1 MTTPPTSPSTRSWG
15 RQLIIASKAFAHEQ
29 PLKSWYIL
37 ISTVLVFALAIT
49 GAALP
54 LIWPI
59 RILSSILAG
68 LVMVRLFIL
77 YHDHQHGTIL
87 IGSRFAKGFMWI
99 YGILTLNPPSI
110 WNRSHNH
117 HHRNTAKILGA
128 DIGSFP
134 IMTTENYAKAG
145 RAQKLLYG
153 VSRHPL
159 TMLAGYLTIFFYGMC
174 IRSLFIK
181 PREHW
186 DSAVAIVAHAALVAA
201 IWIFF
206 GPVAMLMTILIPS
219 AIAACLGA
227 YLFYAQHNYPGV
239 ILQPRAEWDY
249 VTAALKSS
257 SYIRM
262 NPIMHWFTGNIG
274 YHHVHH
280 LNHHIPFY
288 RLPEAMNALPELQSP
303 GTTSLSPADIY
314 RCLRLKLWDASANAL
329 VPYSAAPAAE
339 PVAATEQSSAPF
351 GQSPARAEGKP
362 G

>member
-1 MTTPPTSPSTRSWG
+1 MMFPDNPPTTQSWG

-29 PLKSWYIL
+29 PLKSWYVL
-37 ISTVLVFALAIT
+37 ISTVLVFALAIAV
-49 GAALP
+49 AALP
-54 LIWPI
+54 LLWPI
-59 RILSSILAG
+59 RILASILAG

-87 IGSRFAKGFMWI
+87 KGSRFANGFMWI

-134 IMTTENYAKAG
+134 IMTTENYARAG
-145 RAQKLLYG
+145 RWQKLLYG

-159 TMLAGYLTIFFYGMC
+159 TMVAGYLTIFLYGMC

-186 DSAVAIVAHAALVAA
+186 DSAVAIVAHSALVAA

-206 GPVAMLMTILIPS
+206 GPVAMLMTLLIPS

-239 ILQPRAEWDY
+239 ILQPRAQWDY

-262 NPIMHWFTGNIG
+262 NRIMHWFTGNIG

-288 RLPEAMNALPELQSP
+288 RLPEAMDALPELQSP

-314 RCLRLKLWDASANAL
+314 RCLRLKLWDADANAL
-329 VPYSAAPAAE
+329 VPFSAAQAAE
-339 PVAATEQSSAPF
+339 PTPASPSSLPLSLIPPQADSQP
-351 GQSPARAEGKP
+351 R
-362 G
+362 